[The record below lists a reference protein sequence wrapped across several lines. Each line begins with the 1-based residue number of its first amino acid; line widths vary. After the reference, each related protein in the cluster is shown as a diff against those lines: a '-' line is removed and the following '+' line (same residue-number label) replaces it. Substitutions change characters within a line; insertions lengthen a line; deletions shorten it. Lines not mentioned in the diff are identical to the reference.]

1 MTVIPQTTFQVLE
14 SGEYQAFVNEVKAVD
29 GQFGP
34 QLRWSFSLTDVD
46 DGSVTAWTSQVFSP
60 RSKLY
65 SWVRACFEG
74 KEIPAGWPLDT
85 NKLPGRPV
93 RLILTVE
100 QGKDGPYNKV
110 SELLPPR
117 KSIGSAPAARAAA
130 PPPPDPARD
139 WLDDDSGDV
148 PF

>member
-1 MTVIPQTTFQVLE
+1 MTVIPQTVFQVLE
-14 SGEYQAFVNEVKAVD
+14 SGEYQAFVSEVKATE

-34 QLRWSFSLTDVD
+34 QLRWSFSLVDVE
-46 DGSVTAWTSQVFSP
+46 DGVVTAWTSQIFSP

-65 SWVRACFEG
+65 NWVRACFEG
-74 KEIPAGWPLDT
+74 KEIPTGWPLDT
-85 NKLPGRPV
+85 AKLPGRPV

-117 KSIGSAPAARAAA
+117 KSPPAARVAA